1 MEDPGTTE
9 LEKRCEA
16 GRYVCGEYPVSL
28 IFGIGLIFRGIIWS
42 LLLLAGLGMLLG
54 SEDMAVVGIASQ
66 RFLEKQSGVFARP
79 SAVIEGRASSKKLL
93 H

>member
-16 GRYVCGEYPVSL
+16 ESYVCGEYPVSL
-28 IFGIGLIFRGIIWS
+28 ILGIGLIFCGIIWS

-54 SEDMAVVGIASQ
+54 SEYTAAVGIASQ
-66 RFLEKQSGVFARP
+66 QFLEKRSGVFA
-79 SAVIEGRASSKKLL
+79 
-93 H
+93 